1 MITIRPAAERGHVNL
16 GWLDSHHTFSFGD
29 YYDPA
34 HMGVS
39 NLRVINED
47 WIQPDGGF
55 ATHGHKDMEIVSVVL
70 AGTLEHK
77 DSMGNGSIIS
87 PGDVQHMSAGRGV
100 RHSEYN
106 PSSTEAVH
114 LLQIW
119 LTPNRRGVD
128 PGYAQ
133 QHFAEETRHNRL
145 ALLVSPDG
153 RDGSIA
159 AHQDALLFGARL
171 DVGRSLDYRIDLDRR
186 GWVQI
191 ARGRVLIDGQEL
203 SAGDGARIA
212 AGTDLVIEA
221 DADQA
226 DQAELLL
233 FDLP

>member
-16 GWLDSHHTFSFGD
+16 GWLDSHHSFSFGD

-70 AGTLEHK
+70 AGALEHK
-77 DSMGNGSIIS
+77 DSMGNGSIIR

-119 LTPNRRGVD
+119 LTPNRLGVD

-133 QHFAEETRHNRL
+133 QHFAEEARHNRL

-159 AHQDALLFGARL
+159 AHQDALLFGTRL
-171 DVGRSLDYRIDLDRR
+171 DAGRSLDYRIGADRR
-186 GWVQI
+186 GWIQI
-191 ARGRVLIDGQEL
+191 ARGRVLIAGQEL
-203 SAGDGARIA
+203 SAGDGAGIA

-221 DADQA
+221 LADQA
-226 DQAELLL
+226 EQAELLL